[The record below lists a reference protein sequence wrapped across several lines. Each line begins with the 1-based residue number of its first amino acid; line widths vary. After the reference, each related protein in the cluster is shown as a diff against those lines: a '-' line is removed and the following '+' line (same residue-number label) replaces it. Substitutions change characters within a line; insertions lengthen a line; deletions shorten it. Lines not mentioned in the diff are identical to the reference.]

1 MYTQNNNCLVDTYI
15 HVIPVHVDYH
25 SLISQW
31 SSSHF
36 DILYF
41 PVFEFCFFPENMF
54 TSLNIHI
61 TQNGRGQIVMSDLN
75 VK

>member
-1 MYTQNNNCLVDTYI
+1 MLFRHT
-15 HVIPVHVDYH
+15 DYH

-41 PVFEFCFFPENMF
+41 RMFEFCFSPENMF
-54 TSLNIHI
+54 TSLNIPI
-61 TQNGRGQIVMSDLN
+61 TQNGRDQIVMSNCVLLF
-75 VK
+75 KTC